1 MYKKNPVFNVT
12 TLSASNKSVAIN
24 ALKKQKVA
32 VSVIAN
38 LDAQIDIILDE
49 STTKADKEKAIALLK
64 NPNTILY
71 TQVSRKSCIALCKKL
86 EKLNFKDWLVSSYF
100 KKSTGTPEY
109 SFLNLKK
116 VDGNEVLFRLATP
129 VVTYVIKNGT
139 RVEFH
144 IQWTYDIPP
153 VYEDSSE
160 SGDDS
165 SSSSS
170 SSSDD
175 SSSSSSDDSSSSSS
189 ENKHTVS
196 ITNNASEIITN
207 IEPLS
212 GEVNDGEDFTA
223 TVTFADEKSASDV
236 EIEGGVIEGTTLTV
250 SNVTADTTVTIS
262 AKE

>member
-24 ALKKQKVA
+24 ALKKQKIA

-100 KKSTGTPEY
+100 KKGSTGTPEY

-165 SSSSS
+165 SSS
-170 SSSDD
+170 

>member
-24 ALKKQKVA
+24 ALKKQKVS

-100 KKSTGTPEY
+100 KKDSTGTPEY

-160 SGDDS
+160 SG
-165 SSSSS
+165 
-170 SSSDD
+170 DD

>member
-71 TQVSRKSCIALCKKL
+71 TQVSRSSCIALCKKL

-100 KKSTGTPEY
+100 KKGLTGTPEY

-175 SSSSSSDDSSSSSS
+175 SSSSSS

-196 ITNNASEIITN
+196 IANNASEIITN

>member
-24 ALKKQKVA
+24 ALKKQKVS

-100 KKSTGTPEY
+100 KKDSTGTPEY

-165 SSSSS
+165 SS
-170 SSSDD
+170 

>member
-24 ALKKQKVA
+24 ALKKQKVS

-49 STTKADKEKAIALLK
+49 STTKSDKEKAIALLK

-100 KKSTGTPEY
+100 KKDSTGTPEY

-165 SSSSS
+165 SS
-170 SSSDD
+170 

>member
-24 ALKKQKVA
+24 ALKKQKVS

-100 KKSTGTPEY
+100 KKDSTGTPEY

-175 SSSSSSDDSSSSSS
+175 SSSSSS

-196 ITNNASEIITN
+196 IANNASEIITN

-250 SNVTADTTVTIS
+250 SDVTADTTVTIS